1 MGKQRIGLEDHAD
14 IAVGR
19 RQMCDVGAVDQDRAA
34 RCPLQPGDQ
43 PQGRGLAASRRTK
56 ERDET
61 ALLDDEGD
69 IVDRRHPAVALE
81 YRAELDGGAPLGHR
95 AFASGKGAN
104 RRLSCR
110 SPTRNWIAEITPSIS
125 TISTEA

>member
-1 MGKQRIGLEDHAD
+1 MR
-14 IAVGR
+14 
-19 RQMCDVGAVDQDRAA
+19 DVGPVDQDRAA

-43 PQGRGLAASRRTK
+43 PQGRGLATSRWTK

-61 ALLDDEGD
+61 ALLDEEGH
-69 IVDRRHPAVALE
+69 IVDRRHPAVALQ

-104 RRLSCR
+104 RRVSCR

-125 TISTEA
+125 TISTEAYAIAMP